1 MQWSKIQQISERRGG
16 GGVLHQHSIETNYAR
31 WARWLVV
38 INSSV
43 STQQTVAVRNNQ
55 QSLETNSIILTVL
68 SLATSNSDGL
78 SYVTVAVLSL
88 ETNNSNCDMADVSV
102 AGC

>member
-1 MQWSKIQQISERRGG
+1 M
-16 GGVLHQHSIETNYAR
+16 
-31 WARWLVV
+31 V